1 MQVVDTAADKFG
13 DREGLVV
20 THQAVRRTFSQIR
33 EEVDRCSVVTSAVKR
48 SIGST
53 TVFHNHGEGPY

>member
-20 THQAVRRTFSQIR
+20 THQAVRRTFTQIR
-33 EEVDRCSVVTSAVKR
+33 EEVNRCSVM
-48 SIGST
+48 
-53 TVFHNHGEGPY
+53 